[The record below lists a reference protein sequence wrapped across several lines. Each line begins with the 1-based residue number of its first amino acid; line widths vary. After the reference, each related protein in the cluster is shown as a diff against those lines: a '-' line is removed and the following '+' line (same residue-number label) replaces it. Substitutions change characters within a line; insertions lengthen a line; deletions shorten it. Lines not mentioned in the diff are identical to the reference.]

1 MNDPLANLLAR
12 SFGSELTDRV
22 QPRLP
27 SRFEVP
33 VAPDHAYEAVLPA
46 QPTGVPDSAL
56 PPMPLVVPA
65 IPPPITS
72 SAPGA
77 TAPATS
83 PVHRDETP
91 TPPNHLLALPTIDG
105 VPATW
110 GQSPTGVTP
119 QLGVTRQMH
128 VQSQVQTES
137 APRADLAITDNPPLH
152 PARAA
157 WPPAD
162 IAGESAHY
170 VAPGEPASAVGWSDT
185 LRPKVDAR
193 PERLEPVTPRI
204 PVASAET
211 GPSPAPRPPRISI
224 TIGRIEV
231 RAVPPVTIPP
241 AQPRSRLPRPALTL
255 DEYLRRRDGGKR

>member
-12 SFGSELTDRV
+12 SFGSELTDSV

-33 VAPDHAYEAVLPA
+33 VASDHAYEAVLPA

-56 PPMPLVVPA
+56 PSMPPVVPA

-91 TPPNHLLALPTIDG
+91 TPPNHLLALPTIDR

-119 QLGVTRQMH
+119 QMNVPSQGQM
-128 VQSQVQTES
+128 ES
-137 APRADLAITDNPPLH
+137 APRTDPAITDNHPLH
-152 PARAA
+152 TARAA
-157 WPPAD
+157 WQPAD
-162 IAGESAHY
+162 VAGASAHH
-170 VAPGEPASAVGWSDT
+170 VAPDEPVSAVGRSAT
-185 LRPKVDAR
+185 LRPQAEAR

-204 PVASAET
+204 PAVSAET

-231 RAVPPVTIPP
+231 RAAPPMTIPP

>member
-12 SFGSELTDRV
+12 SFGSELRDSV

-33 VAPDHAYEAVLPA
+33 VASDHAYEAVLPA
-46 QPTGVPDSAL
+46 QPTGMPDSAL
-56 PPMPLVVPA
+56 PLMPPVVPA

-83 PVHRDETP
+83 PVHRGETLS
-91 TPPNHLLALPTIDG
+91 PPNHLLALPTIDG
-105 VPATW
+105 VPAVW

-119 QLGVTRQMH
+119 QMNVPPQGQR
-128 VQSQVQTES
+128 ES
-137 APRADLAITDNPPLH
+137 APRTDPAITDNHPLH

-157 WPPAD
+157 WLPAD
-162 IAGESAHY
+162 VAGAPTHH
-170 VAPGEPASAVGWSDT
+170 VAPDEPVSAVGRAAT
-185 LRPKVDAR
+185 LQPQAEAR
-193 PERLEPVTPRI
+193 PERLESVMPLI
-204 PVASAET
+204 PAASAET
-211 GPSPAPRPPRISI
+211 GPSPAPRSPRISI

-231 RAVPPVTIPP
+231 RAAPPVTIPP
-241 AQPRSRLPRPALTL
+241 AQPRSRQTRPALTL

>member
-12 SFGSELTDRV
+12 SFGSELTDSV

-27 SRFEVP
+27 SRFELP
-33 VAPDHAYEAVLPA
+33 VAPDHAYEAVLSA

-56 PPMPLVVPA
+56 PLMPPEVPA

-77 TAPATS
+77 TVPATS
-83 PVHRDETP
+83 PVHGDETLS
-91 TPPNHLLALPTIDG
+91 PPNHLLALPTIDG

-119 QLGVTRQMH
+119 QMNVP
-128 VQSQVQTES
+128 SQGQTES
-137 APRADLAITDNPPLH
+137 APRTDPAVTDNHPLH

-157 WPPAD
+157 WLPAD
-162 IAGESAHY
+162 MAGASAHH
-170 VAPGEPASAVGWSDT
+170 VTPDEPASAVGRSDT
-185 LRPKVDAR
+185 LRLQAEAR

-204 PVASAET
+204 SAVSAET
-211 GPSPAPRPPRISI
+211 GSSPAPRPPRISI

-231 RAVPPVTIPP
+231 RAAPPVTIPP
-241 AQPRSRLPRPALTL
+241 AQPRSRLPQPALTL

>member
-12 SFGSELTDRV
+12 SFGSELTDSV

-33 VAPDHAYEAVLPA
+33 VAPDHAYEAVLPD
-46 QPTGVPDSAL
+46 QLPGMPDSAL

-77 TAPATS
+77 TTPATS
-83 PVHRDETP
+83 PVHRDETLL
-91 TPPNHLLALPTIDG
+91 PPQHLLALPTIDG
-105 VPATW
+105 VPAAW

-119 QLGVTRQMH
+119 QKNVP
-128 VQSQVQTES
+128 SQGQTES
-137 APRADLAITDNPPLH
+137 VLRADPTITDNHPLH
-152 PARAA
+152 PAQAA
-157 WPPAD
+157 WLLAD
-162 IAGESAHY
+162 VAGESVHH
-170 VAPGEPASAVGWSDT
+170 VVPGEPASAVGRSAT
-185 LRPKVDAR
+185 LPPQGEAR
-193 PERLEPVTPRI
+193 SERLEPVMPCI
-204 PVASAET
+204 PAASAET
-211 GPSPAPRPPRISI
+211 GPLPTPRPPCISI

-231 RAVPPVTIPP
+231 RAVPPVTIPS

>member
-12 SFGSELTDRV
+12 SFGSELTDSV

-46 QPTGVPDSAL
+46 QPIGVPDSAL
-56 PPMPLVVPA
+56 PLMPPVVPA

-77 TAPATS
+77 TTPATS
-83 PVHRDETP
+83 PVHRDETLS
-91 TPPNHLLALPTIDG
+91 PPNHLLALPTIGG
-105 VPATW
+105 VPAVW

-119 QLGVTRQMH
+119 QTNVP
-128 VQSQVQTES
+128 SQGQRES
-137 APRADLAITDNPPLH
+137 APRTGSAITDNHPLH

-157 WPPAD
+157 WLPAD
-162 IAGESAHY
+162 VAGAPAHH
-170 VAPGEPASAVGWSDT
+170 VAPDEPVSAVGRSAT
-185 LRPKVDAR
+185 RRPQAEAR
-193 PERLEPVTPRI
+193 PERVEPVMPRI
-204 PVASAET
+204 PAASAET
-211 GPSPAPRPPRISI
+211 GPSPAPRPPRISV

-255 DEYLRRRDGGKR
+255 DEYLRRREGGKR